1 MCGFPFPPEN
11 WLTSSSVTISDPRS
25 FYFLFPMVSLSHT
38 ETSVRGVIETRCSQ
52 TIQPTHFCP
61 SRPLASSDASPIHT
75 AIDLTR
81 LKKLIH
87 PSRPVRSHTHRT
99 TSIPRASSSAGPTS
113 GHRNFSQPKPGPQPI
128 LHIHSLRC
136 PRRTNLVNAVFADPA
151 FHNVKSRNAPTFFE
165 WSAPSGPPLC

>member
-1 MCGFPFPPEN
+1 MCGFPFSRKN

-87 PSRPVRSHTHRT
+87 PSRPVRSHTPRT
-99 TSIPRASSSAGPTS
+99 TSIPRASSSASPTS
-113 GHRNFSQPKPGPQPI
+113 GHRNSSQPKPGPRPV